1 MSICGFGFR
10 TIIVV
15 FMLCI
20 ILGGLGVYFN
30 AKISNLEKSMV
41 SQNLVLTD
49 IITNIKSDIVDSS
62 EGVAK
67 STSTNNNN
75 VGIVMPLEKIGVSEN
90 DDSEIDDSEI
100 DDSEINDSSI
110 DDDNVVSEVVD
121 VAITNNLPV
130 DISINSVGMMDISG
144 IGGIGVVIQ
153 ELTNISSPGPAI
165 VELSE
170 DKQIKLG
177 DVSTAEQLDK
187 LSVESNETSNKVDV
201 ADNISN
207 SSSINFKKMKLT
219 ELKNIASSKGIES
232 KGKKKYELVDSLTKH

>member
-30 AKISNLEKSMV
+30 AKITNLEKSMV
-41 SQNLVLTD
+41 SQNIVLTD

-67 STSTNNNN
+67 STSTNHAD
-75 VGIVMPLEKIGVSEN
+75 IVLPLEKIGVSEN
-90 DDSEIDDSEI
+90 DDSEIDDSEN
-100 DDSEINDSSI
+100 DDSSM
-110 DDDNVVSEVVD
+110 DDTAVSEVD
-121 VAITNNLPV
+121 VALSNNLTA
-130 DISINSVGMMDISG
+130 DLSINNVGIMDIGGIGG
-144 IGGIGVVIQ
+144 IGGIGVIIQ
-153 ELTNISSPGPAI
+153 ELTDTISPGPAI
-165 VELSE
+165 VELIE

-177 DVSTAEQLDK
+177 DLSSTEQLDK
-187 LSVESNETSNKVDV
+187 LSVESNETSNKVDGT
-201 ADNISN
+201 DNISN
-207 SSSINFKKMKLT
+207 SSSINFKKMKLN
-219 ELKNIASSKGIES
+219 ELKNIASSKGIDS

>member
-67 STSTNNNN
+67 STSTNND

-121 VAITNNLPV
+121 VAITNNLPA
-130 DISINSVGMMDISG
+130 DISINSVGIMDISS
-144 IGGIGVVIQ
+144 IGGIGVIIQ

-177 DVSTAEQLDK
+177 DVSSAEQLDK

-201 ADNISN
+201 SDNISN
-207 SSSINFKKMKLT
+207 SSSINFKKMKLN
-219 ELKNIASSKGIES
+219 ELKNIASSKGIDS
-232 KGKKKYELVDSLTKH
+232 KGKKKCELVDSLTKH

>member
-1 MSICGFGFR
+1 MTICGFGFR

-49 IITNIKSDIVDSS
+49 IITNIKSDIVESS

-67 STSTNNNN
+67 SPSTNND

-90 DDSEIDDSEI
+90 DDSEI

-121 VAITNNLPV
+121 VAITNNLPA
-130 DISINSVGMMDISG
+130 DISINSVGIMDISS
-144 IGGIGVVIQ
+144 IGGIGVIIQ
-153 ELTNISSPGPAI
+153 EFTNISSSGPNI

-177 DVSTAEQLDK
+177 DVSSAEQLDK

-207 SSSINFKKMKLT
+207 SSSINFKKMTLN
-219 ELKNIASSKGIES
+219 ELKNIASSKGIDS
-232 KGKKKYELVDSLTKH
+232 KGKKKCELVDSLTKH

>member
-30 AKISNLEKSMV
+30 AKITNLEKSMV

-67 STSTNNNN
+67 SASTIHNS
-75 VGIVMPLEKIGVSEN
+75 IVLPLEKIGVSEN

-100 DDSEINDSSI
+100 DDFKRIEIDEIDNEEDSIFHVNCCWFVDSSRC
-110 DDDNVVSEVVD
+110 
-121 VAITNNLPV
+121 AK
-130 DISINSVGMMDISG
+130 GFFCR
-144 IGGIGVVIQ
+144 Q
-153 ELTNISSPGPAI
+153 
-165 VELSE
+165 
-170 DKQIKLG
+170 QIRCRC
-177 DVSTAEQLDK
+177 
-187 LSVESNETSNKVDV
+187 
-201 ADNISN
+201 
-207 SSSINFKKMKLT
+207 
-219 ELKNIASSKGIES
+219 
-232 KGKKKYELVDSLTKH
+232 

>member
-1 MSICGFGFR
+1 MTICGFGFR

-49 IITNIKSDIVDSS
+49 IITNIKSDIVESS

-67 STSTNNNN
+67 SPSTNND

-121 VAITNNLPV
+121 VAITNNLPA
-130 DISINSVGMMDISG
+130 DISINSVGIMDISS
-144 IGGIGVVIQ
+144 IGGIGVIIQ
-153 ELTNISSPGPAI
+153 EFTNISSSGPNI

-177 DVSTAEQLDK
+177 DVSSAEQLDK

-207 SSSINFKKMKLT
+207 SSSINFKKMTLN
-219 ELKNIASSKGIES
+219 ELKNIASSKGIDS
-232 KGKKKYELVDSLTKH
+232 KGKKKCELVDSLTKH